1 MLKVGIDI
9 GSVSVDV
16 VLLDDR
22 GRIVEDRYIRHK
34 GKPIRVAKDVLE
46 ELMATHGE
54 KIDFVATTG
63 TGARS
68 SPSSWARLSPMKS

>member
-34 GKPIRVAKDVLE
+34 GKPIRVAKEVLE
-46 ELMATHGE
+46 ELMVTHGKE
-54 KIDFVATTG
+54 IDFVATTG
-63 TGARS
+63 TGQKAFAELVGAS
-68 SPSSWARLSPMKS
+68 S